1 MVKCLCVY
9 LHQAAS
15 LPDCQLCAVLWVLLK
30 LSGGDCTMSH
40 PGSVKRGDHIESTC
54 CWRHMGRIR
63 HRVDK
68 IVLGGTR
75 AFCLN
80 SVFPNPI
87 LICVTYSPAP
97 A

>member
-1 MVKCLCVY
+1 MVKCLRVY

-30 LSGGDCTMSH
+30 LSGGDGTVSH

-63 HRVDK
+63 RRVEASLPLRK
-68 IVLGGTR
+68 PQTR
-75 AFCLN
+75 
-80 SVFPNPI
+80 I
-87 LICVTYSPAP
+87 ICPLDSL
-97 A
+97 